1 MIKAPLTDSQPH
13 LGTLQLPYGH
23 PPQDTKAG
31 IPTLME
37 SYVEFPLCRVP
48 GFLSGHSFG
57 EADVGNGLCVS
68 PCTPCVALS
77 TSSTGQWQVGL
88 FMPSPF

>member
-23 PPQDTKAG
+23 PSQDTKAD

-37 SYVEFPLCRVP
+37 SYVEFPP
-48 GFLSGHSFG
+48 GARLSQWLQLW
-57 EADVGNGLCVS
+57 AD
-68 PCTPCVALS
+68 
-77 TSSTGQWQVGL
+77 
-88 FMPSPF
+88 